1 MTCSTSFTWQ
11 LIRGAL
17 ALASIAAAV
26 VLQNHPA
33 AALAT
38 VVLALVFLGG
48 CPACRVSRL
57 VQAWHESHQSR
68 SAPANVDHPRR
79 T

>member
-33 AALAT
+33 AALAAI
-38 VVLALVFLGG
+38 VLALVFLGG
-48 CPACRVSRL
+48 CPACWVSRL
-57 VQAWHESHQSR
+57 VQAWQESHR
-68 SAPANVDHPRR
+68 RLGAPAGTDDPRR